1 MSLLLSTW
9 IHVPW
14 VCLLLVWVI
23 AALSTKRT
31 VRAEAASSRVG
42 HILTFAAAF
51 ALLFSPT
58 VRVGPLAWRI
68 VPLSE
73 SVGMGGLILTIV
85 GIAFAIWARFYL
97 GGNWSA
103 IVAIKQQ
110 HRLIQSGPYAIVR
123 HPIYTGLVLGALG
136 TALVVGEFG
145 AFLAVVIVFA
155 GWQAKAA
162 QEESFLRTE
171 FGDAYLRYQQ
181 HVKMM
186 IPFVL

>member
-1 MSLLLSTW
+1 MPPLIATW
-9 IHVPW
+9 IRVPW
-14 VCLLLVWVI
+14 ICLCLVWII
-23 AALSTKRT
+23 AALFAKRT
-31 VRAEAASSRVG
+31 VRTEAVSSRVG
-42 HILTFAAAF
+42 HILTVAAAF
-51 ALLFSPT
+51 ALLFSPA
-58 VRVGPLAWRI
+58 VRIGPLAWRI
-68 VPLSE
+68 LPLSA
-73 SVGMGGLILTIV
+73 SIGIAGLILTIV

-103 IVAIKQQ
+103 IVEIKQH
-110 HRLIQSGPYAIVR
+110 HRLIQSGPYTIVR
-123 HPIYTGLVLGALG
+123 HPIYTGLALAVFG
-136 TALVVGEFG
+136 TALVVDELG

-181 HVKMM
+181 QVKMM